1 MWIKDKILWECT
13 EKSDFRRGV
22 MKKPIYRVGDC
33 LKRGLKQFPDLIGCL
48 GKKRGMVFLRG
59 VPRHVTRG
67 GGGRKRSPLLIF
79 DFGNIG
85 QISDVKC

>member
-1 MWIKDKILWECT
+1 MWIKDKILWEFT

-22 MKKPIYRVGDC
+22 MKKPIYREGDF
-33 LKRGLKQFPDLIGCL
+33 LKRGLKQFPDLRGCL

-67 GGGRKRSPLLIF
+67 GGEGEKDLPCSFSILVI
-79 DFGNIG
+79 
-85 QISDVKC
+85 